1 MRGGRK
7 ACIVYSCALTIL
19 VILLHL
25 LTACCGERGRH
36 NAFPQHC
43 LPASAESPLIKA
55 APAWGI
61 KQAFQRPRAR
71 RQKLAW
77 RVGFS
82 SCARLRPLKLGTHL
96 RKPFLV
102 QTRFLTRGLFA
113 ARTSENPGRT
123 STRTRRMF
131 CGRPLCLRSIHKTSA
146 SERKRIHIGKGFQ
159 PPRER
164 RKKRVDVENFR
175 PILAKFALPRA
186 SQKSRTAHS
195 CAYKKLNYRN

>member
-1 MRGGRK
+1 MR
-7 ACIVYSCALTIL
+7 ALASARAENPGSALARTIL
-19 VILLHL
+19 YGIPH
-25 LTACCGERGRH
+25 ERG
-36 NAFPQHC
+36 
-43 LPASAESPLIKA
+43 S
-55 APAWGI
+55 
-61 KQAFQRPRAR
+61 
-71 RQKLAW
+71 
-77 RVGFS
+77 V
-82 SCARLRPLKLGTHL
+82 LKLGTHL

-164 RKKRVDVENFR
+164 RKKRVDVEIFR
-175 PILAKFALPRA
+175 PFLAKFRRPCIP
-186 SQKSRTAHS
+186 QKSRTACS

>member
-1 MRGGRK
+1 MR
-7 ACIVYSCALTIL
+7 ALASARAENPGSALARTIL
-19 VILLHL
+19 YGIPH
-25 LTACCGERGRH
+25 ERG
-36 NAFPQHC
+36 
-43 LPASAESPLIKA
+43 S
-55 APAWGI
+55 
-61 KQAFQRPRAR
+61 
-71 RQKLAW
+71 
-77 RVGFS
+77 V
-82 SCARLRPLKLGTHL
+82 LKLGTHL

-164 RKKRVDVENFR
+164 RKKRVDVEIFR

-186 SQKSRTAHS
+186 SQKSCTAHS